1 MPARRRCD
9 PMAVDLQHPLE
20 ALAYVC
26 VIVHH
31 HHELAGYRFRHHW
44 RPLGLYPVSRMTVRQ
59 SSCIFGRGWVMGT
72 DYVITE
78 PLRDE
83 ANVAI
88 YHGQRVRD
96 HLPVVIKLLGPRRRL
111 PRDLERLRNEFEI
124 ASRLDTASVVEV
136 LALETLLGAPA
147 LILRDFGGRALAERP
162 SG

>member
-9 PMAVDLQHPLE
+9 PMAVDLQHPLD

-31 HHELAGYRFRHHW
+31 HHELAGYRFRHHE
-44 RPLGLYPVSRMTVRQ
+44 RPPWSVPGIAYD
-59 SSCIFGRGWVMGT
+59 SSPKFMPYSVGGWVMGT

-111 PRDLERLRNEFEI
+111 PRDLE
-124 ASRLDTASVVEV
+124 
-136 LALETLLGAPA
+136 
-147 LILRDFGGRALAERP
+147 
-162 SG
+162 